1 MILKEQLK
9 KYFGYD
15 DFRPGQEAIIE
26 KIINRKNICAIMPTG
41 AGKSICYQLPALIA
55 KNYSI
60 VISPLIALMK
70 DQVEALQARGI
81 SAYTL
86 NSHMSSSERDEVFTS
101 LNNKEAKLLY
111 IAPERLRGK
120 GIKELLANNPPNY
133 LFIDEAHCIS
143 QWGHDFRPDY
153 RRIGELIR
161 EYDIQNICAFTATA
175 TPKVRQD
182 IQEYLKRDNFEI
194 IIEGFARANL
204 EFLVSSLNNQ
214 SKKLEFIKKII
225 DKNEPV
231 LIYASTRKNVDNV
244 ANELKIARYHA
255 GLSSSQR
262 QEAQNYFTN
271 HPCPV
276 MVATNAFGMGID
288 RADLRYVVHFNIPG
302 SLEAYYQE
310 AGRAGRDAK
319 KSQCHLLYSAGDKF
333 VHEMFID
340 MNNPSYELLTKV
352 WERLRSKALEE
363 GVLSYNLGALL
374 KDFSLGDLR
383 SEYQLSCILRILDL
397 EGYISRGYRKENK
410 GFFILAEGIEIEELN
425 QKYKWDKTQHGEMM
439 RALLGYYSLDLLDG
453 VELSYADFEE
463 VVGFNRTQIYRSLV
477 KGNNHDFIWTP
488 PFSGRPITLL
498 KKDEKLAIE
507 FSLLQEKSVFEKQR
521 LQEVSDYRSTRRCHQ
536 QFFIHYFGL
545 ADNDWVCGVC
555 DNCQKT
561 KKQGEIPSVINDH
574 YACKQILL
582 AGKKHT
588 NWIGRDKLVLLLV
601 GSKNKSLNSLRWS
614 EYLGILAH
622 YTKGILE
629 AYVDELIELK
639 YLCKNFEGKF
649 PTLILSEDGKKFL
662 KSI

>member
-26 KIINRKNICAIMPTG
+26 KITNKKNVCAIMPTG

-81 SAYTL
+81 NAYSL
-86 NSHMSSSERDEVFTS
+86 NSHMTSNEREEVFIS
-101 LNNKEAKLLY
+101 LNNKRAKLLY

-120 GIKELLANNPPNY
+120 EIKELLANNPPDY

-153 RRIGELIR
+153 RRIGELII
-161 EYDIQNICAFTATA
+161 EYDIENICAFTATA

-182 IQEYLKRDNFEI
+182 IQEYLKRDNFKI
-194 IIEGFARANL
+194 IIEGFARPNL
-204 EFLVSSLNNQ
+204 EFLVSNLDNQ
-214 SKKLEFIKKII
+214 SKKLDFIKKIV

-244 ANELKIARYHA
+244 ANELEIARYHA

-262 QEAQNYFTN
+262 QEAQNYFAN
-271 HPCPV
+271 HPSPV

-310 AGRAGRDAK
+310 AGRAGRDGK

-333 VHEMFID
+333 IHEMFID
-340 MNNPSYELLTKV
+340 MNNPSHELLTKV

-363 GVLSYNLGALL
+363 GVLSYNLGALM
-374 KDFSLGDLR
+374 KDFSLDGLR

-410 GFFILAEGIEIEELN
+410 GFFILAEGFEVEELN
-425 QKYKWDKTQHGEMM
+425 QKYKWDKTQYGEMM
-439 RALLGYYSLDLLDG
+439 RALLGYYNTDLLDG
-453 VELSYADFEE
+453 VELSYADFER
-463 VVGFNRTQIYRSLV
+463 VVDLDRTQIYRSLV
-477 KGNNHDFIWTP
+477 KGNNNDFIWTP

-498 KKDEKLAIE
+498 KKEEKLAID
-507 FSLLQEKSVFEKQR
+507 FSLLQEKSLFEKQR
-521 LQEVSDYRSTRRCHQ
+521 LQEVSDYRSTRRCRQ

-545 ADNDWVCGVC
+545 TDNDWSCGVC
-555 DNCQKT
+555 DNCQKI
-561 KKQGEIPSVINDH
+561 KKQGEIRSVVNDD

-588 NWIGRDKLVLLLV
+588 NWIGRDKLVLLLA
-601 GSKNKSLNSLRWS
+601 GSKNKSLNNLRWS
-614 EYLGILAH
+614 EYMGILAH
-622 YTKGILE
+622 YKKDILE

-639 YLCKNFEGKF
+639 YLCKNFKGKF
-649 PTLILSEDGKKFL
+649 PTLVLSEDGKKFL